1 MCSPRAARPEAVDG
15 DNEHCAALSATT
27 LTTTQTCL
35 TIATSTGKP
44 RRQGP
49 LGRVQNGTFDELR
62 TDMTNRL
69 GHPSTVPPIT
79 QNLTSAPDVHQ
90 DFAKLLDGVG
100 LDPKDTGGEV
110 TFTGADPIL
119 PSKHRLGAIMA
130 MGMMGP
136 AVATQ
141 IFYRMRGGPA
151 QDLSVDLRK
160 AVAHI
165 NPLFLFKPTAGGYP
179 LHSPLL
185 SPAYGA
191 MEFNIYPTKDDRW
204 YLPTAVYPH
213 MWVDWAGLLK
223 SGLDVK
229 SVGQAISQWNALDL
243 ENAAAERGM
252 IGAMSRT
259 PQEWYAHPQGALL
272 AQTPMI
278 EIIKIG
284 DSDPEL
290 PPLPN
295 AKRPLS
301 GINVASF
308 THVIAGP
315 VVSRTLAEQG
325 AQVLDLA
332 NPALE
337 IGVLIQDTHVGF
349 RSTFMDLK
357 QKPYFDKAVE
367 LLRDADVMVENYRG
381 TKIAEF
387 GLSAEEVAK
396 IRPGIVYTSVRG
408 FGSDGPWADRGGF
421 DMDANVATGYTAL
434 EGTEDKPQ
442 LPPTVI
448 LNDYLAGYLTSLGV
462 VAALILRATHGGS
475 YHVRTS
481 LSRFSMW
488 YSELGVF
495 DRAYMLDT
503 IKRPEHQHIPPTGFE
518 LNGAFGK
525 QVRLEPGITFSK
537 TPGYWEV
544 PGHPT
549 VVPLGASEAKWL
561 PAY

>member
-1 MCSPRAARPEAVDG
+1 MTS
-15 DNEHCAALSATT
+15 NT
-27 LTTTQTCL
+27 LDTP
-35 TIATSTGKP
+35 K
-44 RRQGP
+44 
-49 LGRVQNGTFDELR
+49 
-62 TDMTNRL
+62 TNAIK
-69 GHPSTVPPIT
+69 PPIT
-79 QNLTSAPDVHQ
+79 RNLTAAPDVNQ
-90 DFAKLLDGVG
+90 DFRRLLDGVG
-100 LDPKDTGGEV
+100 LDAKDTGGEV

-130 MGMMGP
+130 LGMMGP

-141 IFYRMRGGPA
+141 ILYRMRGGPA

-165 NPLFLFKPTAGGYP
+165 NPIYLFKPTTGGYP

-185 SPAYGA
+185 TPKYAP
-191 MEFNIYPTKDDRW
+191 MEFTLYRTKDGRSF
-204 YLPTAVYPH
+204 LPTAVYPD
-213 MWVDWAGLLK
+213 MWLGWAGLLK
-223 SGLDVK
+223 SGFDVE

-252 IGAMSRT
+252 LGTIART
-259 PQEWYAHPQGALL
+259 PEEWYAHPQGALL

-290 PPLPN
+290 PPLAN

-325 AQVLDLA
+325 AQVLDFA
-332 NPALE
+332 RPALDVGAFIE
-337 IGVLIQDTHVGF
+337 DIHVGF
-349 RSTFMDLK
+349 RSTYMDLK
-357 QKPYFDKAVE
+357 QKSYLDKAVE
-367 LLRDADVMVENYRG
+367 LLRDADVMVENFRG
-381 TKIAEF
+381 TSIADF
-387 GLSAEEVAK
+387 GLSPEDVAK
-396 IRPGIVYTSVRG
+396 IRPGIIYASLHG
-408 FGSDGPWADRGGF
+408 YGHEGPWAGRGAF
-421 DMDANVATGYTAL
+421 DMDANVATGYAAL
-434 EGTEDKPQ
+434 EGTADKPQ
-442 LPPTVI
+442 LPPTII

-462 VAALILRATHGGS
+462 IAALILRAKHGGS

-495 DRAYMLDT
+495 DGAYVDDT
-503 IKRPEHQHIPPTGFE
+503 IKRPEHQPIAPTGFE
-518 LNGAFGK
+518 INGAFGK
-525 QVRLEPGITFSK
+525 QVRLEPGVSYSK

-549 VVPLGASEAKWL
+549 IVPLGASEAKWL
-561 PAY
+561 PSY

>member
-1 MCSPRAARPEAVDG
+1 MANLLGPP
-15 DNEHCAALSATT
+15 SA
-27 LTTTQTCL
+27 
-35 TIATSTGKP
+35 
-44 RRQGP
+44 
-49 LGRVQNGTFDELR
+49 
-62 TDMTNRL
+62 MT
-69 GHPSTVPPIT
+69 PIT
-79 QNLTSAPDVHQ
+79 QNLTSAPDIDP
-90 DFAKLLDGVG
+90 DFRKLLDGVG
-100 LDPKDTGGEV
+100 LDPKDTGGAI

-119 PSKHRLGAIMA
+119 PSRHRLGAIMA
-130 MGMMGP
+130 MGMMGS

-141 IFYRMRGGPA
+141 ILYRMRGGPA

-165 NPLFLFKPTAGGYP
+165 NPLFNFTPTVGGYP
-179 LHSPLL
+179 YHSPLM
-185 SPAYGA
+185 SPSNALA
-191 MEFNIYPTKDDRW
+191 FSIYPTKDDRW
-204 YLPTAVYPH
+204 YLPTAIYPR
-213 MWVDWAGLLK
+213 MWFDWANLLK
-223 SGLDVK
+223 GGLEPA
-229 SVGQAISQWNALDL
+229 SVASAISQWNALAL
-243 ENAAAERGM
+243 ENAAADRGM
-252 IGAMSRT
+252 IGAMCRT
-259 PQEWYAHPQGALL
+259 PEEWYAHPQGALL
-272 AQTPMI
+272 AQTPLI

-290 PPLPN
+290 PPLTNP
-295 AKRPLS
+295 KRPLS
-301 GINVASF
+301 GIKVASL

-315 VVSRTLAEQG
+315 VTSRTLAEQG

-337 IGVLIQDTHVGF
+337 IGALVEDTHIGF

-357 QKPYFDKAVE
+357 QPQYFDQAVD
-367 LLRDADVMVENYRG
+367 LIRDADVVVENYRAS
-381 TKIAEF
+381 KIAEF
-387 GLSAEEVAK
+387 GLSAEAVAK
-396 IRPGIVYTSVRG
+396 IRPGIIYGSIRG

-421 DMDANVATGYTAL
+421 DMDANVATGYAAL
-434 EGTEDKPQ
+434 EGTQNKPQ

-462 VAALILRATHGGS
+462 VAALILRAKHGGS

-495 DRAYMLDT
+495 DRTYMQDT
-503 IKRPEHQHIPPTGFE
+503 IGRPEHQPIAPTGFE
-518 LNGAFGK
+518 INGAFGK
-525 QVRLEPGITFSK
+525 QVRLEPGITYSK

-561 PAY
+561 APY

>member
-1 MCSPRAARPEAVDG
+1 MTSNTIGARAAD
-15 DNEHCAALSATT
+15 AA
-27 LTTTQTCL
+27 
-35 TIATSTGKP
+35 
-44 RRQGP
+44 
-49 LGRVQNGTFDELR
+49 DY
-62 TDMTNRL
+62 
-69 GHPSTVPPIT
+69 PSITPPIT
-79 QNLTSAPDVHQ
+79 QNLTATPDVNE
-90 DFAKLLDGVG
+90 DFRKLLYGVG

-110 TFTGADPIL
+110 TFTGTDPIL

-130 MGMMGP
+130 MGMMAP

-151 QDLSVDLRK
+151 QDLSVDLRR

-165 NPLFLFKPTAGGYP
+165 NPMYLYKPTTGGYP
-179 LHSPLL
+179 LYSPLL
-185 SPAYGA
+185 SPAGGA
-191 MEFNIYPTKDDRW
+191 MMFGIYPTKDGRW
-204 YLPTAVYPH
+204 YLPTAVYPK
-213 MWVDWAGLLK
+213 MWLDWSGLLQ
-223 SGLDVK
+223 SSLDTE
-229 SVGQAISQWNALDL
+229 SVSRAISEWNALDL

-259 PQEWYAHPQGALL
+259 PQEWYAHPQGAQL

-290 PPLPN
+290 PPLANPS
-295 AKRPLS
+295 RPLS

-308 THVIAGP
+308 SHVIAGP
-315 VVSRTLAEQG
+315 VVGRSLAEQG

-337 IGVLIQDTHVGF
+337 IGAFVQDIHVGF
-349 RSTFMDLK
+349 RSAFMDLK
-357 QKPYFDKAVE
+357 QKSYSDKAVE
-367 LLRDADVMVENYRG
+367 LLRGADVMVENYRG
-381 TKIAEF
+381 TKIADF
-387 GLSAEEVAK
+387 GFSPEEVAQ
-396 IRPGIVYTSVRG
+396 IRPGIVYTSIRG
-408 FGSDGPWADRGGF
+408 FGHEGPWADRGAF
-421 DMDANVATGYTAL
+421 DMDANVATGYAAL

-448 LNDYLAGYLTSLGV
+448 LNDYLAGYLTAVGV
-462 VAALILRATHGGS
+462 VAALVLRAKHGGS

-495 DRAYMLDT
+495 DRDYMLDT
-503 IKRPEHQHIPPTGFE
+503 IKRPEHQPIRPTGFE
-518 LNGAFGK
+518 INGAFGK
-525 QVRLEPGITFSK
+525 QVRLEPGVAFSK
-537 TPGYWEV
+537 TPGRWEV

-549 VVPLGASEAKWL
+549 VVPLGASEALWL
-561 PAY
+561 PPY

>member
-1 MCSPRAARPEAVDG
+1 M
-15 DNEHCAALSATT
+15 
-27 LTTTQTCL
+27 
-35 TIATSTGKP
+35 
-44 RRQGP
+44 
-49 LGRVQNGTFDELR
+49 
-62 TDMTNRL
+62 TDL
-69 GHPSTVPPIT
+69 AGHPSTVAPIT
-79 QNLTSAPDVHQ
+79 QNLTSAPDIHQ
-90 DFAKLLDGVG
+90 DFRKLLDGVG

-119 PSKHRLGAIMA
+119 RSKHRLGAIMA

-141 IFYRMRGGPA
+141 IFYRMRGGSA

-179 LHSPLL
+179 LHSPLM
-185 SPAYGA
+185 SPSYGA
-191 MEFNIYPTKDDRW
+191 MEFTIYPTKDDRW
-204 YLPTAVYPH
+204 YLPTAIYPH

-252 IGAMSRT
+252 IGAMARM

-290 PPLPN
+290 PPLTN

-301 GINVASF
+301 GINVASL

-337 IGVLIQDTHVGF
+337 VGVLVEDTHVGF

-357 QKPYFDKAVE
+357 QKPYFDKAIE
-367 LLRDADVMVENYRG
+367 LIRDADVVVENYRG
-381 TKIAEF
+381 SKIAEF

-396 IRPGIVYTSVRG
+396 IRPGIVYASVRG

-421 DMDANVATGYTAL
+421 DMDANVATGYAAL
-434 EGTEDKPQ
+434 EGSEDKPQ

-462 VAALILRATHGGS
+462 VAALILRAKQGGS

-495 DRAYMLDT
+495 DQAYMLDT
-503 IKRPEHQHIPPTGFE
+503 IKTPEHQPIPPTGFE

-525 QVRLEPGITFSK
+525 QVRLEPGITYSK

-561 PAY
+561 PSY

>member
-1 MCSPRAARPEAVDG
+1 MTE
-15 DNEHCAALSATT
+15 L
-27 LTTTQTCL
+27 
-35 TIATSTGKP
+35 
-44 RRQGP
+44 
-49 LGRVQNGTFDELR
+49 LGQ
-62 TDMTNRL
+62 
-69 GHPSTVPPIT
+69 PSTSLPIT
-79 QNLTSAPDVHQ
+79 HNLTSSPDVNQ
-90 DFAKLLDGVG
+90 DFHDLLAGVG

-110 TFTGADPIL
+110 AFTGADPIL

-130 MGMMGP
+130 MGMMAP

-165 NPLFLFKPTAGGYP
+165 NPLYMFKSTVGGHPY
-179 LHSPLL
+179 HSPLL
-185 SPAYGA
+185 SRENALG
-191 MEFNIYPTKDDRW
+191 FSIYPTKDGRW
-204 YLPTAVYPH
+204 YLPTAIYPR
-213 MWVDWAGLLK
+213 MWLDWAGVLQQ
-223 SGLDVK
+223 GLDAK
-229 SVGQAISQWNALDL
+229 SVAQAISRWDAQDL
-243 ENAAAERGM
+243 EDAAAERGM
-252 IGAMSRT
+252 VGAMCRT
-259 PQEWYAHPQGALL
+259 PEEWYAHPQGRLL
-272 AQTPMI
+272 AETPLI
-278 EIIKIG
+278 EIVKIG

-290 PPLPN
+290 PALTN
-295 AKRPLS
+295 DRRPLS
-301 GINVASF
+301 GIKVAAFS
-308 THVIAGP
+308 HVIAGP

-337 IGVLIQDTHVGF
+337 SDALVKDIHLGF
-349 RSTFMDLK
+349 RSTWTDLR
-357 QKPYFDKAVE
+357 QKKDVDTAVE
-367 LLRDADVMVENYRG
+367 LLRDADVLVENYRG
-381 TKIAEF
+381 TKISDF
-387 GLSAEEVAK
+387 GFSPEEVAK
-396 IRPGIVYTSVRG
+396 VRPGIVYASIRG
-408 FGSDGPWADRGGF
+408 FSFDGPWKGRGGF
-421 DMDANVATGYTAL
+421 DMDANVATGYAAL

-462 VAALILRATHGGS
+462 VAALILRAKHGGS

-495 DRAYMLDT
+495 DGAYMLDT
-503 IKRPEHQHIPPTGFE
+503 IKQPEHQPIPPTGFE
-518 LNGAFGK
+518 INGAFGK
-525 QVRLEPGITFSK
+525 QVRLEPGITYSK

-561 PAY
+561 PSY

>member
-1 MCSPRAARPEAVDG
+1 MTELLGQPPS
-15 DNEHCAALSATT
+15 SATT
-27 LTTTQTCL
+27 
-35 TIATSTGKP
+35 IARGLTST
-44 RRQGP
+44 
-49 LGRVQNGTFDELR
+49 
-62 TDMTNRL
+62 
-69 GHPSTVPPIT
+69 
-79 QNLTSAPDVHQ
+79 PDIYQ
-90 DFAKLLDGVG
+90 DFDMLLKGVE
-100 LDPKDTGGEV
+100 LDQKDTGGEV

-119 PSKHRLGAIMA
+119 RSKHRLGAIMA

-165 NPLFLFKPTAGGYP
+165 NPLFLFKPITGGYP
-179 LHSPLL
+179 LQSPLL
-185 SPAYGA
+185 TPSYGA
-191 MEFNIYPTKDDRW
+191 MEFKIYPTKDDRW
-204 YLPTAVYPH
+204 YLPTAIYPH
-213 MWVDWAGLLK
+213 MWVDWAGLLQ

-284 DSDPEL
+284 DSDPDL
-290 PPLPN
+290 PPLTNPQ
-295 AKRPLS
+295 RPLS
-301 GINVASF
+301 GINVASL

-315 VVSRTLAEQG
+315 VTSRTLAEQG

-332 NPALE
+332 NPSLEVGAL
-337 IGVLIQDTHVGF
+337 VQDTHVGF

-357 QKPYFDKAVE
+357 QKPYVDKAVE
-367 LLRDADVMVENYRG
+367 LIRDADVVIENYRS

-396 IRPGIVYTSVRG
+396 IRPGIVYASVRG

-434 EGTEDKPQ
+434 EGSEDKPQ

-448 LNDYLAGYLTSLGV
+448 LNDYLAGYLTALGV
-462 VAALILRATHGGS
+462 LAALIRRASHGGS

-495 DRAYMLDT
+495 DQSYMLDT
-503 IKRPEHQHIPPTGFE
+503 IERPEHKPIPPTGFE
-518 LNGAFGK
+518 LSGAFGK
-525 QVRLEPGITFSK
+525 QVRLEPGITYSR

-544 PGHPT
+544 PGEPT
-549 VVPLGASEAKWL
+549 VVPLGASEATWL
-561 PAY
+561 PPY